1 MLLVVRNFMTKKFY
15 YKYKSY
21 GTIITVVDFKGENMY
36 EFVELET
43 EYGYPIEVKIIDLLE
58 FYDIP
63 KENIVNIRIITNH
76 RATVIFE
83 TNGTKYEEIQ
93 NKKFENVMVVK

>member
-1 MLLVVRNFMTKKFY
+1 
-15 YKYKSY
+15 
-21 GTIITVVDFKGENMY
+21 MY

-43 EYGYPIEVKIIDLLE
+43 EYGYPVESKIISLLE